1 MALTSYKLPDG
12 NVQISF
18 SGGRTSAFMLHQI
31 IEANNGL
38 PDRAK
43 VIFTN
48 TGREMEQTLDFV
60 QECSDRWNV
69 NVIWL
74 EYDIVDGK
82 VTYNQ
87 VSHNSASRNG
97 EPFEKLIQYKRI
109 LPNVT
114 MRFCTVELKIN
125 TPKRYLKNPLES
137 GWKTWTNTV
146 GIRHDEQNR
155 LARPQ
160 KKDVFVRWF
169 PLNEAKMT
177 GDDVNKFWS
186 AQSFSLKLPVVKGCK
201 TILGNCDGCFLKS
214 EDQIAMLAKEYPDK
228 FEWWENLEKA
238 HVHRGDYGF
247 FNKSRKLTEFK
258 SFVERQDDWVFDQQG
273 YFCQTD
279 DGECTG

>member
-1 MALTSYKLPDG
+1 MSYILPKG

-18 SGGRTSAFMLHQI
+18 SGGRTSAYMLYKI
-31 IEANNGL
+31 LEANNGL

-69 NVIWL
+69 NVTWL
-74 EYDIVDGK
+74 EYDTVDGK
-82 VTYNQ
+82 ATYNE

-97 EPFEKLIQYKRI
+97 EPFEKLLKYKRI
-109 LPNVT
+109 LPNAT

-125 TPKRYLKNPLES
+125 TPKRYLKNPLEL
-137 GWKTWTNTV
+137 GWRNWTNTV

-169 PLNEAKMT
+169 PLNEAMAT
-177 GDDVNKFWS
+177 GETINDFWS
-186 AQSFSLKLPVVKGCK
+186 TQSFKLNLPVVNGCK

-214 EDQIAMLAKEYPDK
+214 EDQLAMLAKEHPDK
-228 FEWWENLEKA
+228 YQWWENLEKEYE
-238 HVHRGDYGF
+238 HRGSYGR
-247 FNKSRKLTEFK
+247 FNETRKLKEFRK
-258 SFVERQDDWVFDQQG
+258 FVNDQQDWVFNQQG
-273 YFCQTD
+273 YFCQENGGD
-279 DGECTG
+279 CTG